1 LFKFLNIDPC
11 YLLVLGL
18 SVPNNLWLW
27 AFTQLLLIC
36 QFCLTTAI
44 LLIAGP
50 ATVLTLGSNW
60 MKQSM
65 RTFYQLIF
73 MGVGTAIAL
82 CIPSQTFAQSTVP
95 SSSLH
100 SAARSPAG
108 PAHPPLTLAKPWQA
122 AVRLAQASPEA
133 PLPSVSPGAPSPSP
147 TEAVPGESEPGPQT
161 RPVPGPSPSQQTTPP
176 SPTPPAADP
185 PETVP
190 ENLERLNPTLEL
202 LELPDRPEE
211 VQVEFT
217 QPITL
222 QQALDLAARNN
233 RELQVAELE
242 LRRSRSALREA
253 RADLYPNLGAQ
264 ADLTRQGSGFSGS
277 GQDNDNLPPEL
288 QQFSQNNT
296 RTNLTGTLELNYD
309 LFTSGR
315 RAANIRAAEEQV
327 RFDEL
332 EVERQREQLRLDITN
347 SYYDIQQAGE
357 EIRIAQAAVTNAQR
371 SLQDA
376 QALERAGLGT
386 RFDVLRS
393 QVQLANATQD
403 LTQALSQLRIAQRQL
418 AQQLSLPPN
427 ANIAA
432 ADPVAVAE
440 RWTLGLEET
449 IIRAF
454 DNRAELAQQLAQRDI
469 SRARRRIA
477 LAELG
482 PQVSLFANYNVVSDL
497 EEDLSPE
504 DNYAVGARVGLNLF
518 DGGAARARAAQE
530 EANIEIAETQF
541 ANTRDQVRFQVEE
554 AYNQL
559 QSNFENIQT
568 ASVAVEQ
575 AEESLRL
582 ARLRFQAGVGT
593 QLDVIEAETELTQAQ
608 SNQLQAILNY
618 NRALAALERAVSVL
632 PPGSPSQ
639 AAPTNQAPRN
649 RAR

>member
-1 LFKFLNIDPC
+1 MSVSGNLLF
-11 YLLVLGL
+11 
-18 SVPNNLWLW
+18 W
-27 AFTQLLLIC
+27 AFTRLLLIC
-36 QFCLTTAI
+36 QSCLTTAI

-60 MKQSM
+60 IKQSM
-65 RTFYQLIF
+65 RTFYQLIL

-82 CIPSQTFAQSTVP
+82 CIPSHPPAQSTVLT
-95 SSSLH
+95 SSS
-100 SAARSPAG
+100 SPAALSTG
-108 PAHPPLTLAKPWQA
+108 GSSNSSPLPIKPWQPA
-122 AVRLAQASPEA
+122 LHLAQTSQEET
-133 PLPSVSPGAPSPSP
+133 LPSVSPGTPSP
-147 TEAVPGESEPGPQT
+147 TEPAPAEAEPEIT
-161 RPVPGPSPSQQTTPP
+161 PVPGPSPRQQTAPP
-176 SPTPPAADP
+176 RPTPPTP
-185 PETVP
+185 GTPETVP
-190 ENLERLNPTLEL
+190 ETLERLNPTLER
-202 LELPDRPEE
+202 LELPNRPED

-242 LRRSRSALREA
+242 LRRSRAALREA
-253 RADLYPNLGAQ
+253 QAALYPNLGAQ
-264 ADLTRQGSGFSGS
+264 ADLTRQGSGFSQIGS
-277 GQDNDNLPPEL
+277 GQDNDNLPPEF
-288 QQFSQNNT
+288 QDFSQNNT
-296 RTNLTGTLELNYD
+296 STNLTGTLELNYD
-309 LFTSGR
+309 LFTSGQ

-332 EVERQREQLRLDITN
+332 EVERQREELRLDISN

-393 QVQLANATQD
+393 QVQLANATQN

-432 ADPVAVAE
+432 ADPVVAAE
-440 RWTLGLEET
+440 RWPLGLEET

-454 DNRAELAQQLAQRDI
+454 DNRAELAQQLAQRNI
-469 SRARRRIA
+469 SQARRRIA

-497 EEDLSPE
+497 EDNFSPE

-559 QSNFENIQT
+559 QANFENIQT

-593 QLDVIEAETELTQAQ
+593 QLDVIEAETELTEAQ

-618 NRALAALERAVSVL
+618 NRALAALERSVSVL
-632 PPGSPSQ
+632 PPSSGNQ
-639 AAPTNQAPRN
+639 AAPSNQTPRN